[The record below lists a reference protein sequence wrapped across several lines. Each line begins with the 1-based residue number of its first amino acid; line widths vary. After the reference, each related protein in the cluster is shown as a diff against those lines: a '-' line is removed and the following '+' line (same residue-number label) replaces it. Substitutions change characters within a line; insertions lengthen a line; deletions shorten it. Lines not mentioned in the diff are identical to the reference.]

1 MLSRLLLAT
10 TNRGKIR
17 ELVRLFEGS
26 GVELLLPERELD
38 VEEKGGSFFENAYL
52 KAKAYYEAFQMPTLG
67 EDSGLVVPA
76 LEGYPGIYSSRFY
89 SLEWGGVE
97 PLEGSRDRA
106 NIRKLLRLME
116 GLQDRKAYFLTCAV
130 VCLGDTGLWA
140 EGRCYGEV
148 LREPRGEGGFGYDP
162 IFQPEGYTKSMAELR
177 PEEKDLLS
185 HRGKAIRR
193 LLELLKMLK

>member
-26 GVELLLPERELD
+26 GIELLTPERELD
-38 VEEKGGSFFENAYL
+38 VEEGGGSFFENAYL
-52 KAKAYYEAFQMPTLG
+52 KAKAYYEAFHIPTLG

-97 PLEGSRDRA
+97 PLESSKDGA

-116 GLQDRKAYFLTCAV
+116 GLQDRRAYFFACAV
-130 VCLGDTGLWA
+130 VCVGDGGFWA
-140 EGRCYGEV
+140 EGKCYGQV
-148 LREPRGEGGFGYDP
+148 LKEPRGEGGFGYDP
-162 IFQPEGYTKSMAELR
+162 VFQPEGYTRSMAELK
-177 PEEKDLLS
+177 PEEKDLIS
-185 HRGKAIRR
+185 HRGKAIRG
-193 LLELLKMLK
+193 LLGLLGVLK